1 MAATGHTVAAMSG
14 LRVAVTAKQF
24 GTAPVLADIAF
35 ELAAGERA
43 ALIGPSGIGKTT
55 LLSSIA
61 VLDSAFGGQI
71 TRLPG
76 ALAMVF
82 QTPRL
87 LPWRTLAQNITLAH
101 PACTPGRARALLD
114 AVGLA
119 AAADLHPEK
128 ASLGMQRRAA
138 MARALAVAPSLILM
152 DQPLVSLDA
161 ASSARVQ
168 AVMVDVL
175 DRSGATCF
183 IATHDHGQAL
193 AVAGRL
199 LELGGSPARLVS
211 DRRSPLSRQAR
222 GDPRARADL
231 QARWFPAPS

>member
-1 MAATGHTVAAMSG
+1 MSG

-55 LLSSIA
+55 LLSLIA
-61 VLDSAFGGQI
+61 GLDSAFGGQI
-71 TRLPG
+71 TRPPG

-101 PACTPGRARALLD
+101 PACKPGRARALLD

-138 MARALAVAPSLILM
+138 KARAVGTTDMNAQSSRSHSLGPSHRAWERAFGWEPYAIMLKPLGKAVAWPVC
-152 DQPLVSLDA
+152 Q
-161 ASSARVQ
+161 
-168 AVMVDVL
+168 
-175 DRSGATCF
+175 T
-183 IATHDHGQAL
+183 
-193 AVAGRL
+193 
-199 LELGGSPARLVS
+199 
-211 DRRSPLSRQAR
+211 
-222 GDPRARADL
+222 
-231 QARWFPAPS
+231 

>member
-1 MAATGHTVAAMSG
+1 MATTGHTVAAMSG

-55 LLSSIA
+55 LLSLIA
-61 VLDSAFGGQI
+61 GLDSAFGGQI
-71 TRLPG
+71 TRPPG

-152 DQPLVSLDA
+152 DEPLVSLDA

-183 IATHDHGQAL
+183 
-193 AVAGRL
+193 
-199 LELGGSPARLVS
+199 
-211 DRRSPLSRQAR
+211 DRHP
-222 GDPRARADL
+222 
-231 QARWFPAPS
+231 

>member
-1 MAATGHTVAAMSG
+1 M
-14 LRVAVTAKQF
+14 
-24 GTAPVLADIAF
+24 LADIAF

-43 ALIGPSGIGKTT
+43 ALIGPAGTGKRT
-55 LLSSIA
+55 LLSFIA
-61 VLDSAFGGQI
+61 GLDLAFGGQI
-71 TRLPG
+71 TRPPG
-76 ALAMVF
+76 ALRMVF
-82 QTPRL
+82 QPPRL
-87 LPWRTLAQNITLAH
+87 LPWRTLAQNITLVH
-101 PACTPGRARALLD
+101 PAFTPARARALLD
-114 AVGLA
+114 AVGLV
-119 AAADLHPEK
+119 AAADFHAKK

-152 DQPLVSLDA
+152 DELLVSLDA

-175 DRSGATCF
+175 DRSGATCL

-193 AVAGRL
+193 AVADRL

-222 GDPRARADL
+222 GDPGARTDL
-231 QARWFPAPS
+231 QARWFSAPS